1 VALLSSTNP
10 QFLEFD
16 IANAALMSAVF
27 EFVRLWQSK
36 LLSDEVMTDMVLR
49 VTRKVIVLLL
59 VEDFL

>member
-1 VALLSSTNP
+1 
-10 QFLEFD
+10 
-16 IANAALMSAVF
+16 MSAVF

-36 LLSDEVMTDMVLR
+36 LLSDQVMTDMILW